1 MEEHP
6 VILWLM
12 VADHA
17 LLDTQ
22 GKLSVIGM
30 FDRLFA
36 PQFPSVHPIAFI
48 IAQWQWRPSTVLGSE
63 LRVFGP
69 SGELLVGAAQQLQ
82 TGPDGKTAHIVRL
95 SPIPLPAA
103 GAYTIEVLGNNRS
116 AAHMT
121 LTVEQVPA
129 Q

>member
-1 MEEHP
+1 MPRSRLMELAIRPSHDATSRPAPPHDRRRLRRPRTASAGRVVIVTYLVSDRPSDRASSSSASPHSGAMEEHP

-48 IAQWQWRPSTVLGSE
+48 IAQWQWRP
-63 LRVFGP
+63 
-69 SGELLVGAAQQLQ
+69 
-82 TGPDGKTAHIVRL
+82 
-95 SPIPLPAA
+95 
-103 GAYTIEVLGNNRS
+103 
-116 AAHMT
+116 
-121 LTVEQVPA
+121 
-129 Q
+129 